1 MKQTWQNHAM
11 RLVEIQVASHPPLTI
26 FCQYF
31 HPKFCSSAI
40 QNTVVKGYLFC
51 DRMTK
56 TQKNISLM
64 MMTMM
69 MMMMMNCFCGMVD
82 RRKVFSL
89 IPAETIVRDPRHRE
103 TPTRREQGLNLRRT

>member
-64 MMTMM
+64 MM
-69 MMMMMNCFCGMVD
+69 MMMMNCFSGMVD
-82 RRKVFSL
+82 QRKVFSL
-89 IPAETIVRDPRHRE
+89 IPAGTIVRDPRHRE
-103 TPTRREQGLNLRRT
+103 SLTRHEQGLNLRRT